1 MEKNKELIIVIPSY
15 EPDNKLIELIDKL
28 NNYFNDFKMVV
39 INDGSKGFDSIFDV
53 AKNKKNVIFLEHD
66 VNKGKGEALKTAFR
80 YIKDYEKNFV
90 IVTADSDGQHKPEDI
105 KRVYDFYISHDYKV
119 VLGSRKFENDVPKRS
134 TFGNDVAR
142 GLLRLVENKHL
153 NDTQTGLRAFDDSLI
168 DFMLEIKGSRY
179 EYEMN
184 MLAELI
190 RAGISIGEL
199 AIETI
204 YINENKGSHFRPVR
218 DFSRISACTMK
229 YMIPFIITMIINLIA
244 FISMDV
250 IINNPSFTQYMLMN
264 LMSLALGLVVNMV
277 ITIFGIFYGNKYI
290 FEKKKKFFRYLIVGI
305 ILIGLSV
312 LLFWLF
318 DLFLNNYVLIKIL
331 TDLIV
336 GIILLFIN
344 CFVLKKSKMHE
355 E

>member
-1 MEKNKELIIVIPSY
+1 MEQNKKLIIVIPSY

-28 NNYFNDFKMVV
+28 NNFFNDFKMVV
-39 INDGSKGFDSIFDV
+39 INDGSKGFDEIFDV
-53 AKNKKNVIFLEHD
+53 CKKKDNVTFIEHE
-66 VNKGKGEALKTAFR
+66 VNKGKGEALKTAFK
-80 YIKDYEKNFV
+80 YIKENEKDFV

-105 KRVYDFYISHDYKV
+105 KRVYDFYISHDFNV

-142 GLLRLVENKHL
+142 GLLRLIENKHL

-168 DFMLEIKGSRY
+168 DFMLNIKGSRY

-190 RAGISIGEL
+190 RAGISIGEI

-229 YMIPFIITMIINLIA
+229 YMIPFIITMIVNLAA
-244 FISMDV
+244 FITMNV
-250 IINNPSFTQYMLMN
+250 IIKHPSVTQYLLIN
-264 LMSLALGLVVNMV
+264 LMSLAVGLVINMI
-277 ITIFGIFYGNKYI
+277 ITIFGICYGNKNV
-290 FEKKKKFFRYLIVGI
+290 FEKKNKFFRYLIVGI
-305 ILIGLSV
+305 CLIGLSM

-318 DLFLNNYVLIKIL
+318 DLFLNNYILIKIL

-336 GIILLFIN
+336 GILLLLINYFI
-344 CFVLKKSKMHE
+344 LKKSKMYE